1 MLKVKIELHSHIF
14 SGVPKEIFEIDII
27 NDTTGTLDSGNYE
40 YYIESKLHRI
50 KKEGK
55 IKNFPRK
62 DKRSDE
68 LLLEVL
74 KDYLEKGHKDE

>member
-1 MLKVKIELHSHIF
+1 MLRIKIELHSNF
-14 SGVPKEIFEIDII
+14 YAKFPKEIFEIDIV

-40 YYIESKLHRI
+40 YYIESKFHRI

-74 KDYLEKGHKDE
+74 KDYLEKGHKNE